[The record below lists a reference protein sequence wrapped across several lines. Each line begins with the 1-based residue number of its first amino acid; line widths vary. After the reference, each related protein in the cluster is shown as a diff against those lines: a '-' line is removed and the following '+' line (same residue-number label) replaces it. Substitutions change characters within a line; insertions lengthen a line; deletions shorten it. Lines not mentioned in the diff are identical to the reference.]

1 MQQNDNEGGA
11 GCLVEVEGGS
21 SPLEKEDKTDRQ
33 WWWLWKDRERSQKC
47 TAVDEDSW
55 EITSQI

>member
-11 GCLVEVEGGS
+11 DCLVEVERGS

-33 WWWLWKDRERSQKC
+33 WW
-47 TAVDEDSW
+47 
-55 EITSQI
+55 